1 MKVILII
8 IKIGRVIHKGHDAT
22 ILYEKLG
29 VYRLLYTVYKNEETK
44 IFYKEKLSGILDH
57 DENYNSEL
65 LKTLICIIDNDWN
78 LKNSA
83 KDMFIHYNTMKYRY
97 KKICELVDDDLTD
110 YESKVNVLLAVRIY
124 QMFD

>member
-1 MKVILII
+1 M
-8 IKIGRVIHKGHDAT
+8 
-22 ILYEKLG
+22 
-29 VYRLLYTVYKNEETK
+29 YTVYKNEETK